1 MIQINLLPHR
11 EIKRRARQRMFMVG
25 SAASVAAGLIVAV
38 LGHVLFQTRYDNQQ
52 RRNQFLNAQM
62 AVLDEK
68 IAQIKQL
75 REETEAL
82 LARKN
87 VVETLQLSRT
97 ETVHLLDELVK
108 QMPDGVYLKTM
119 KQVGPK
125 VTLEGFAQSNARVS
139 TLMENLERS
148 PWLAGAELLESRQ
161 VTVNNQRLHEFS
173 LDVMIKHDVEQDKP
187 TVAPEAGVVPAA
199 GTLPAPVPGQ
209 KPPLPSSLPVNA
221 NHSAA
226 MPPLPSSS
234 PAMPPKTPPAH
245 MPSSVVAPT
254 LSTPP
259 AAVVAPGASPAAHSP
274 VNAVM
279 PPKTILG
286 MPTPASV
293 GQSVSQTLSS
303 SAKRSMP

>member
-25 SAASVAAGLIVAV
+25 TAASVAAGLIVAV

-52 RRNQFLNAQM
+52 RRNQFLSAQM
-62 AVLDEK
+62 TVLDEK
-68 IAQIKQL
+68 ISQIKQL

-108 QMPDGVYLKTM
+108 QMPDGVHLKTM
-119 KQVGPK
+119 KQVGAK

-161 VTVNNQRLHEFS
+161 VTLNNQRLHEFS
-173 LDVMIKHDVEQDKP
+173 LDVMIKHDVEQDKQ

-199 GTLPAPVPGQ
+199 GALPAPVSGS
-209 KPPLPSSLPVNA
+209 KPSVPSSL
-221 NHSAA
+221 
-226 MPPLPSSS
+226 
-234 PAMPPKTPPAH
+234 PAMPPKTAPAH
-245 MPSSVVAPT
+245 MPSSAVPATP
-254 LSTPP
+254 STSP
-259 AAVVAPGASPAAHSP
+259 AAIGAPSSSPSAHSP
-274 VNAVM
+274 VNMGM
-279 PPKTILG
+279 PPKTVLG